1 MNTGTAAVLRR
12 AFELIDAQHMELEFD
27 DMPTGVDGLSFPD
40 GHIIIDLR
48 KCGTLDGLLR
58 VLLHEIGHVMTGAF
72 YGGKPAADSW
82 AAAERAA
89 DSWAKQFLDSCGGCV
104 V

>member
-1 MNTGTAAVLRR
+1 MTGTAAAVLRR
-12 AFELIDAQHMELEFD
+12 AFELIDAQHIDLEFD
-27 DMPTGVDGLSFPD
+27 NMPTGIDGLSFPD

-58 VLLHEIGHVMTGAF
+58 VLLHELGHVITGAF
-72 YGGKPAADSW
+72 YRGEPAAEVW
-82 AAAERAA
+82 AAAEGASDA
-89 DSWAKQFLDSCGGCV
+89 WAKQFLDSCGGAV